1 MWGGSPDQGKS
12 MLQIRF
18 VSIYAFEIANVGG
31 SGRYGENDYDHDN
44 DMIVVLQTVGQS
56 LAHCVLILI
65 NLERPKSLAGV
76 SPFLSSSFSASSF
89 SASPS
94 SSSSHSPHSNILLHL
109 PFLSPAPNFVLIF
122 GLIFTQLCSI

>member
-1 MWGGSPDQGKS
+1 MTSYFMERYS
-12 MLQIRF
+12 TVL
-18 VSIYAFEIANVGG
+18 IYAFGFGNVGCG
-31 SGRYGENDYDHDN
+31 VRYGENDYDHDN
-44 DMIVVLQTVGQS
+44 NMIVILQTAGQS

-65 NLERPKSLAGV
+65 NLERLKSLAGV
-76 SPFLSSSFSASSF
+76 SPFLSLSSFLSSSASSF

>member
-1 MWGGSPDQGKS
+1 MWGGSPDKGQP

-44 DMIVVLQTVGQS
+44 NMIVILQTAGQS

-65 NLERPKSLAGV
+65 NLERLKSLAGV
-76 SPFLSSSFSASSF
+76 LPSSSSSFSASSF
-89 SASPS
+89 SASS
-94 SSSSHSPHSNILLHL
+94 FSAS
-109 PFLSPAPNFVLIF
+109 
-122 GLIFTQLCSI
+122 